1 VGFAKGGCVSESRGG
16 GGEVDKKGGGGGGVG
31 HTQKERLVWVAVH
44 ETLDG
49 RVGFL
54 VERVEG

>member
-1 VGFAKGGCVSESRGG
+1 VGFGG
-16 GGEVDKKGGGGGGVG
+16 GVLVSQRGVGGEEVGKKGGRGMG

>member
-1 VGFAKGGCVSESRGG
+1 VLVSQ
-16 GGEVDKKGGGGGGVG
+16 GGGGGRGG
-31 HTQKERLVWVAVH
+31 DEGGWGRTQKERLVWVAVH

-49 RVGFL
+49 RIGFL